1 MWRTARNGCPTLAA
15 APCGCAGAAGAV
27 AVAAGPV
34 IAPAAGVVLPGD
46 LRQPTGARR
55 WPGAARLQGVAV
67 TLLAVDEG
75 EAGKLAAESGLGIVL
90 QSANH
95 GNEVN
100 ALDSLRE
107 PRYSHVMSITGIARY
122 TKGPTAGS
130 IGPARRPS

>member
-1 MWRTARNGCPTLAA
+1 MPS
-15 APCGCAGAAGAV
+15 
-27 AVAAGPV
+27 
-34 IAPAAGVVLPGD
+34 
-46 LRQPTGARR
+46 
-55 WPGAARLQGVAV
+55 LQGRRVMASARTV
-67 TLLAVDEG
+67 GRRVGKGVIVGRSGDIVKHLAVDEV
-75 EAGKLAAESGLGIVL
+75 EPGKLAAESGLAIVL

>member
-1 MWRTARNGCPTLAA
+1 MFGDAAQEFAEVGKLTERRRRGKRVCQMKMTQKIGEPVRIVEMVGQTAE
-15 APCGCAGAAGAV
+15 
-27 AVAAGPV
+27 
-34 IAPAAGVVLPGD
+34 
-46 LRQPTGARR
+46 
-55 WPGAARLQGVAV
+55 AV
-67 TLLAVDEG
+67 TLLAVDEV
-75 EAGKLAAESGLGIVL
+75 EPGKLAAESGLAIVL